1 MSKQK
6 WVYTEGQWY
15 WVNAQGARASNIWVE
30 DGGSWYYMGGDGR
43 MMTNTWLDYA
53 GKWYYLTET
62 GAAARGW
69 KELGENGIS
78 LMIPTAVWQKIPWS
92 ASTV

>member
-1 MSKQK
+1 MAKQE
-6 WVYTEGQWY
+6 WIYTEGQWY
-15 WVNAQGARASNIWVE
+15 WVNAQGAQASNIWVE
-30 DGGSWYYMGGDGR
+30 SGESWYYMGGDGR

-69 KELGENGIS
+69 KELGGKMV
-78 LMIPTAVWQKIPWS
+78 LL
-92 ASTV
+92 

>member
-1 MSKQK
+1 
-6 WVYTEGQWY
+6 
-15 WVNAQGARASNIWVE
+15 
-30 DGGSWYYMGGDGR
+30 

-69 KELGENGIS
+69 KELGGKWYFFNDSDCSMAKDTMVGPYRVDANGVY
-78 LMIPTAVWQKIPWS
+78 IP
-92 ASTV
+92 